1 MSQLWKRCGRTLAS
15 VRHRNSSRETIS
27 QELATTLDRLEA
39 CVDSARKAS
48 PKERAQ
54 ALDGLAFVAG
64 CVMDDAAQEW
74 ERIVGR
80 KWERYVD

>member
-1 MSQLWKRCGRTLAS
+1 MSRRLKRCGRILAS
-15 VRHRNSSRETIS
+15 ARRRNSSRETIS
-27 QELATTLDRLEA
+27 KELATTLDRLEA
-39 CVDSARKAS
+39 CIASARKAQ